1 MTADPV
7 EAVDAANR
15 AYGTHPGY
23 RALHAKGVVLKGT
36 FTATPEAAEL
46 TRAAHMQGGAVPA
59 TFRFSNG
66 SGNPR
71 EPDGA
76 PGPRGLAVKCYLPD
90 GSRSDIVAIS
100 TPVFPTRTPEAFL
113 ELIEVQGA
121 GLGAAWKLPRFLA
134 HHTETLRA
142 LPQLLPALRPPASY
156 ATVPYHGIHAFKW
169 IDAAGG
175 ERHVRYALIP
185 EAPVERLAPWQTRG
199 RGHDYLTD
207 EIYERIGRGP
217 VRFTL
222 ELQLAAADDPLEDPS
237 VAWPAGRRRVRAGG
251 FEISAPETERE
262 TRGDVLVFDPTR
274 VTDGIELSDDPVLR
288 FRPLAYAES
297 IARRTSSP
305 GR

>member
-7 EAVDAANR
+7 EAIDAANR
-15 AYGTHPGY
+15 AYGFHPGY
-23 RALHAKGVVLKGT
+23 RALHAKGVLLKGT
-36 FTATPEAAEL
+36 FTASPEAAEL

-76 PGPRGLAVKCYLPD
+76 PGPRGLAVKLYLPD
-90 GSRSDIVAIS
+90 GSRTDLVAIS
-100 TPVFPTRTPEAFL
+100 TPVFATRTPEAFL

-121 GLGAAWKLPRFLA
+121 GLGAAWKLPHFLV
-134 HHTETLRA
+134 HHTRDTASAAQAAARAPATGELRDHPLLRNPRLQVDRRRGRRTPRPLRA
-142 LPQLLPALRPPASY
+142 HPRGPRRAP
-156 ATVPYHGIHAFKW
+156 G
-169 IDAAGG
+169 AG
-175 ERHVRYALIP
+175 
-185 EAPVERLAPWQTRG
+185 QTRG
-199 RGHDYLTD
+199 RGPDYLTD
-207 EIYERIGRGP
+207 EIYERIGRRP
-217 VRFTL
+217 VRLTL
-222 ELQLAAADDPLEDPS
+222 ELQLAAPDDPLEDPS

-297 IARRTSSP
+297 IARRTNSP

>member
-7 EAVDAANR
+7 DAIDAANH
-15 AYGTHPGY
+15 AYGSHPGY
-23 RALHAKGVVLKGT
+23 RALHAKGLLLKGT
-36 FTATPEAAEL
+36 FTPTPEAAEL
-46 TRAAHMQGGAVPA
+46 TRAAHLHADTVPA

-71 EPDGA
+71 EPDWA
-76 PGPRGLAVKCYLPD
+76 PNPRGLAVKLYLPD
-90 GSRSDIVAIS
+90 GSRTDVVAIS

-113 ELIEVQGA
+113 ELLEVQGA
-121 GLGAAWKLPRFLA
+121 RLEAAWKLPRFLA
-134 HHTETLRA
+134 HHAETLRA
-142 LPQLLPALRPPASY
+142 LPKILPTLRPPTSY
-156 ATVPYHGIHAFKW
+156 ASIRYYGIHAFKW

-175 ERHVRYALIP
+175 ERYVRYTLLP
-185 EAPVERLAPWQTRG
+185 EGPVEHLAPWQAHGRG
-199 RGHDYLTD
+199 RDYLTD
-207 EIYERIGRGP
+207 EIYERIARGP

-222 ELQLAAADDPLEDPS
+222 ELQLAAPDDPLDDPNA
-237 VAWPAGRRRVRAGG
+237 AWPAGRRRVRAGG

-274 VTDGIELSDDPVLR
+274 VPDGIDLSGDPVLR

-297 IARRTSSP
+297 IARRTNSR